1 MSSSSAAPPTS
12 TSPLPTPPPS
22 SNLKEMILE
31 KESELQTLTS
41 YRLTSLQS
49 MLSQKTSQMSA
60 ITQKFNKLKEDFE
73 YNVTVIGGRDRELSR
88 YEIYVKQV
96 EEKLR
101 ESVEEIRRGEDEKE
115 EEKGRWKKEI
125 DSIKDEVKFWK
136 GKFDD
141 SIRDTD
147 DRGFRFERERE
158 NLTREIEEV
167 RRESQRQS
175 REREEDME
183 SQRREVTN
191 TFDEVLRV
199 REMEGRRREE
209 ELRTNIREVEGRY
222 AEAMGQVEAARGR
235 EADLRAGADRD
246 RAAAEESERALRQ
259 TKWSC
264 EDQIRVKDGRVM
276 ELSSECSELKKANT
290 LMAEEYEKKM
300 SDLLGSLHE
309 VEKAFVEQRA
319 KHEEQAAKQ
328 QHAKDEQI
336 RLQRE
341 KLESVNDALTNKLS
355 QAESRVETLEDQ
367 INDDRA
373 DFDKRLKESQSKMR
387 QDAAE
392 HLAKV
397 QKAEEEARDAKG
409 RAWTS
414 QTELSNEQ
422 GKTTELTKTVRELT
436 VRVEELRTE
445 LSKADSGVEE
455 ARRLSKDRLTAMQ
468 REHERMLEKLEDGN
482 AEHVRDANGQRDRA
496 ISEKRTL
503 ESKIEELEDE
513 VTRLRTDLHGAKLR
527 MRFTET
533 TAPVSNANN
542 TTEEH
547 IDTNAGVFTALAQPS
562 PMFSDDMGPATP
574 LVLDSMGDSTVGFSN
589 NNNNGNLEA
598 ENKKLREMVGVM
610 RHEMEDLTK
619 QLLSSPD
626 NNLNSGPAAA
636 SAIMGNPNNTSSTTA
651 AAALEQQLVHAREY
665 VVLLQSSANQP
676 DSELS
681 LLRRHVQEL
690 SVTIDQLRS
699 ENDRLNRSS
708 KSLRSQVVELERQL
722 SVVDEGFKMGENPS
736 QATIAAEKKVRDLES
751 KLSETH
757 SELKSISS
765 DRNRLL
771 DLSNKLRMDMLKAS
785 PKKDDFTHSNNN
797 EYAEETNNPASQQL
811 AEHLRRTESK
821 IAAKY
826 EAKIHDIEDNLR
838 TLSQHNSQVRSQ
850 IDRWGAPTVEGMHLV
865 GSSPS
870 RSTGLAWQDEDKNL
884 LEARRGLLKAKEEV
898 AGIGGSWGEYGSG
911 VPLSTTLGGIGGGD
925 ALGSAYTRPPMLRS
939 GAGHIS
945 GTMTDSQRD
954 VKERLARS
962 QRRRVELL
970 GERRKVRNYNF
981 KDSDED

>member
-1 MSSSSAAPPTS
+1 MSSSQAQAQAHAQAPPSTS
-12 TSPLPTPPPS
+12 TSPLPTPPPPA
-22 SNLKEMILE
+22 SNLKEMIME

-41 YRLTSLQS
+41 YRLNSLQS
-49 MLSQKTSQMSA
+49 MLDQKTSQMGA

-73 YNVTVIGGRDRELSR
+73 YNVTVISGRDRELAR
-88 YEIYVKQV
+88 YEQYVKQI
-96 EEKLR
+96 EDKLR
-101 ESVEEIRRGEDEKE
+101 ESVEEIRRVEEEKE
-115 EEKGRWKKEI
+115 EERGRWRKEVEG
-125 DSIKDEVKFWK
+125 IKDEVKFWK

-141 SIRDTD
+141 GVRDGD
-147 DRGFRFERERE
+147 DRGFRWERERE
-158 NLTREIEEV
+158 NLVREVDEV
-167 RRESQRQS
+167 RRESQRQQ

-199 REMEGRRREE
+199 REMESRRREE

-235 EADLRAGADRD
+235 EADLRAQADRD

-264 EDQIRVKDGRVM
+264 EDQVRVKESRVM

-328 QHAKDEQI
+328 QQAKDEQI

-341 KLESVNDALTNKLS
+341 KLESINDALTNKLS
-355 QAESRVETLEDQ
+355 QAEARVETLENQ

-387 QDAAE
+387 QEATE
-392 HLAKV
+392 HLTKV

-482 AEHVRDANGQRDRA
+482 AEHVREANGQRDRA
-496 ISEKRTL
+496 IAEKRTL

-533 TAPVSNANN
+533 TAPVANANI
-542 TTEEH
+542 TEDQ
-547 IDTNAGVFTALAQPS
+547 IDTNAGVFAALTQPS

-574 LVLDSMGDSTVGFSN
+574 LVIDSMGDSTVGFAN
-589 NNNNGNLEA
+589 NNDGPSGALEA
-598 ENKKLREMVGVM
+598 ENKKLREMVGAM

-626 NNLNSGPAAA
+626 GNLAAPAA
-636 SAIMGNPNNTSSTTA
+636 ITSSTPRSSSA
-651 AAALEQQLVHAREY
+651 ATAALEQQLVHAREY
-665 VVLLQSSANQP
+665 VVLLQNSANQP
-676 DSELS
+676 DEELG

-699 ENDRLNRSS
+699 ENDRVNRSS

-722 SVVDEGFKMGENPS
+722 SIVDEGFKMGENPS

-757 SELKSISS
+757 SELKAISS

-771 DLSNKLRMDMLKAS
+771 DLSNKLRMDMLRAS
-785 PKKDDFTHSNNN
+785 PKKDDSSEFQ
-797 EYAEETNNPASQQL
+797 ETNNPASQQL
-811 AEHLRRTESK
+811 AEHLRKTESK

-838 TLSQHNSQVRSQ
+838 TLSAHNTQVRSQ
-850 IDRWGAPTVEGMHLV
+850 VERWGAPTVEGMHLV
-865 GSSPS
+865 GSSPA
-870 RSTGLAWQDEDKNL
+870 RSSGLAWQDEDKSL
-884 LEARRGLLKAKEEV
+884 LEARRGLLKAKEEL
-898 AGIGGSWGEYGSG
+898 AGIGGNWGEYGSG
-911 VPLSTTLGGIGGGD
+911 VPLSTTLSGIGGGD

-945 GTMTDSQRD
+945 STMTDSQRD
-954 VKERLARS
+954 AKERLARS

-970 GERRKVRNYNF
+970 GERRKVRNWNAR
-981 KDSDED
+981 DSDD